1 MGNSLL
7 AIFARHPVAANLL
20 MAMMM
25 LSGVWG
31 ISKLNTQFFPSFNID
46 FVSVKVFWPGAS
58 SEDLETLVTEP
69 LERELKGV
77 EDVKEMMSLSV
88 DGQTLI
94 TLEFRENTDMGPA
107 LDEVKER
114 VDLVTNLPEGAETPE
129 ISRIVN
135 HELVAS
141 LLVTGPKD
149 PHGLR
154 TLVNRFERELLERG
168 ISHIRIYGLPEEE
181 IAIQIPPGTLRD
193 LDLSLND
200 ISQRIAAASR
210 DLPVGIIGR
219 GESALQLRFKDQRRQ
234 ELAFAD
240 LPVIAAGD
248 GRLLTLGD
256 IATIT
261 RRPKAAQTEVSFE
274 GRPAVEMRLSRTKDA
289 DSLESA
295 KVLREWVAETRPTLP
310 PGIGLHIYDER
321 WEYIQDRI
329 QLLLKNGLS
338 GLVLVI
344 LILYFFLNA
353 PAAGWVTVG
362 IPTSFLAALGILYLN
377 GGSINMISLFGLI
390 MTLGIIVD
398 DAIVVGE
405 DAVTHFERGGSALE
419 SVEKGARRMLA
430 PVVSSSL
437 TTIAAFMPL
446 LLIGGIIG
454 SILHTIPV
462 IVICVI
468 LASLVE
474 SFFVLPGHLR
484 GTFSRMGRYQPK
496 GVRKKLD
503 AGFERFR
510 DGVFRPLI
518 KTGVYHRWATVALS
532 VALMMVTIGWLASG
546 RLAFNFFPVAEG
558 PILFANVDF
567 VSGTPEDTVTEYLN
581 QIEQAVR
588 ETDAHFGGGL
598 VRTAISRKGLGES
611 GDWERRS
618 SDNIGS
624 VLVELIKPDARTVRN
639 REFISEWRSRI
650 PKIAGLENLSIKEP
664 TAGPPGQDIEV
675 RIIGDDL
682 AGVKE
687 AATDLK
693 AILNE
698 IPGVSGVE
706 DNMPYGREQLI
717 LRLTPTGESLGLSV
731 ENLGR
736 QLRSGYEGQL
746 VQVMAD
752 NGDEV
757 EVRVMLPDN
766 ERDRLNSLEEFEVML
781 PGGGVVAFDNVVEMT
796 PGRGFD
802 SIRHVEGKLAV
813 TVTGDVDDTVNNDN
827 RIIANLKANTMAGLE
842 RKHGVQFS
850 FEGRQADQRETLGD
864 MERGA
869 VLAAVLIYLVLA
881 WVFGSYGW
889 PILIMIIIPF
899 GLVGAV
905 WGHVLMGINLTI
917 LSMFGFFA
925 LAGIVIN
932 DSIILVT
939 FYKELR
945 QQGMPV
951 NEAVVE
957 AACQRLR
964 AVLLTSLTT
973 IAGLTPLLFETS
985 LQAQFLIPMATSIA
999 FGLAFATVL
1008 VLLLVPSLL
1017 AIYENSFL
1025 GRRATNAS
1033 GELDQSTRSS
1043 HIG

>member
-94 TLEFRENTDMGPA
+94 TLEFRENTNMGPA

-1025 GRRATNAS
+1025 GRRRPPETARAS
-1033 GELDQSTRSS
+1033 GHTA
-1043 HIG
+1043 